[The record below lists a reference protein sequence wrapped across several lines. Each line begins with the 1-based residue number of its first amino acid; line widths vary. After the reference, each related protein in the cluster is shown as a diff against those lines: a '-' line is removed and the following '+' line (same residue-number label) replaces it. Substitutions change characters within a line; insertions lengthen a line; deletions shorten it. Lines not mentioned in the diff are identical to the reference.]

1 MSPTRPRRTPR
12 QGNRGQARDGLKPER
27 GSAGGSSRS
36 SRPPTGR
43 RPPPPEAPYDEDGIR
58 LQKILAEAGVA
69 SRRAAEEMIAA
80 GRVEVDGIRVREP
93 GLKVDP
99 ARRRIDVDGFPVE
112 TDPSKVTLAL
122 NKPAGV
128 ISTMDDPKDRPTLA
142 ALTESRSERLFHV
155 GRLDRDSEGLIL
167 LTNDGAFANALSHP
181 SHEVAKTYLVTVE
194 GRVRPGVGKVLREG
208 IELDDGPASVDSF
221 RLVDSIPGY
230 TQIEVTLHSG
240 RNRIVR
246 RILEAAGHPVVRLVR
261 TRIGTVA
268 LGDLKPGKWRVLGG
282 PELASLKKVAGL

>member
-1 MSPTRPRRTPR
+1 
-12 QGNRGQARDGLKPER
+12 
-27 GSAGGSSRS
+27 
-36 SRPPTGR
+36 
-43 RPPPPEAPYDEDGIR
+43 
-58 LQKILAEAGVA
+58 VA